1 MALTNDMAV
10 AQDPKSAL
18 SQHWWFRLLLLVGAL
33 FIPPITE
40 VRFSSADT
48 SKLIAAVLS
57 HPLIVEVSALL
68 PLAKVLLLL
77 ALLCAFRWRQ
87 AAPQI
92 LLGYYVVALVVTGV
106 LQNMGHTDVFGF
118 AWLTGNTFIML
129 VLAVQCAWEVL
140 QLRATPEPFVLPT
153 SPSLGSSA
161 DGRRFL
167 DALPTRPSRNGAP
180 LSRTRRA
187 DERGGPHVLHDHTG
201 HHRRPGA
208 VCQAGLV
215 GNPISGVFCRTVLRD
230 RQPADVVGPQPAG
243 LVDGGVA
250 PASGHPG
257 QLRARGRPHRTAS
270 VNIPA
275 DPNPRIRKVRP

>member
-10 AQDPKSAL
+10 AQAPKLAL

-40 VRFSSADT
+40 VRFASADT

-140 QLRATPEPFVLPT
+140 QLRATPEPFVLPHRRLWVLVPMAAAFLMPYQLDRLET
-153 SPSLGSSA
+153 VRPYLGFGVLTNEAGLTYCMITPVIIGALVLFARQVSSA
-161 DGRRFL
+161 
-167 DALPTRPSRNGAP
+167 T
-180 LSRTRRA
+180 LSLVSFVGLYFGIVNLLTWWVLNPQ
-187 DERGGPHVLHDHTG
+187 DWWMGVLHL
-201 HHRRPGA
+201 PLVILA
-208 VCQAGLV
+208 SYGLV
-215 GNPISGVFCRTVLRD
+215 VAHTEQRRSTYLQTQTQGSG
-230 RQPADVVGPQPAG
+230 
-243 LVDGGVA
+243 
-250 PASGHPG
+250 
-257 QLRARGRPHRTAS
+257 
-270 VNIPA
+270 
-275 DPNPRIRKVRP
+275 K

>member
-10 AQDPKSAL
+10 AQAPKLAL

-40 VRFSSADT
+40 VRFASADT

-140 QLRATPEPFVLPT
+140 QLRATPGPFVLP
-153 SPSLGSSA
+153 
-161 DGRRFL
+161 
-167 DALPTRPSRNGAP
+167 
-180 LSRTRRA
+180 
-187 DERGGPHVLHDHTG
+187 
-201 HHRRPGA
+201 HRRLW
-208 VCQAGLV
+208 VLV
-215 GNPISGVFCRTVLRD
+215 PMAAAFLMPYQLDRLETVRLISDSAC
-230 RQPADVVGPQPAG
+230 
-243 LVDGGVA
+243 
-250 PASGHPG
+250 
-257 QLRARGRPHRTAS
+257 
-270 VNIPA
+270 
-275 DPNPRIRKVRP
+275 